1 MAWRNIVLA
10 TTGIVSQSEVTNPE
24 LFNYMQSQLPI
35 STQLPNY
42 IDFVGTPRADLTTGK
57 LCGDNSNYIEITNSG
72 GAEGFWN
79 FNFYYNGAQI
89 LQLQSS
95 GLNGNDKLTFCA
107 GVNDETHT
115 AWFKMFKQGALTDR
129 LIVVTAGTDTP
140 YAPYQTEI
148 YNILTGAEYHQ
159 YTWQSVPAISG
170 KNGILSLSTLKSGSI
185 NNGNPVSDATL
196 NAFEI
201 LIEASNVGKLVLDT
215 DIDESQVVIRYNIP
229 NNTYQYVKLV
239 YKENYAPES
248 ISDGVAIDIQQTDTQ
263 LVLDDITTTGTY
275 YFKIFTDNGNSNTV
289 VLNYVGIIPII
300 IKIERVW

>member
-1 MAWRNIVLA
+1 MVIASIKNTPLAYCDVAPIHGSTNYVTVTRAYPPSYAQRTDNIYRSGFMFENY
-10 TTGIVSQSEVTNPE
+10 TGYTQVAFFYMFDTYPTNFASAIGGSVT
-24 LFNYMQSQLPI
+24 I
-35 STQLPNY
+35 
-42 IDFVGTPRADLTTGK
+42 
-57 LCGDNSNYIEITNSG
+57 
-72 GAEGFWN
+72 
-79 FNFYYNGAQI
+79 YNGGNGYYVGYFE
-89 LQLQSS
+89 S
-95 GLNGNDKLTFCA
+95 GANFGTFTDADISFNGEIYHGWWYPTFLSMIS
-107 GVNDETHT
+107 E
-115 AWFKMFKQGALTDR
+115 
-129 LIVVTAGTDTP
+129 
-140 YAPYQTEI
+140 PYQT
-148 YNILTGAEYHQ
+148 
-159 YTWQSVPAISG
+159 YTWSSVPAISG

>member
-1 MAWRNIVLA
+1 MLLEEISALGGNLKYYGGYASPPSSYPPPTADYDAITENTDSTKYIYTQGMTIYNSAILIYNNKTYISVLFAGACNIRGYYNNSAWTNVQAA
-10 TTGIVSQSEVTNPE
+10 TLLGTCYSIANWSLISVGGVNVPCVSGLMDADSFISTDLPSFTNPQDYVE
-24 LFNYMQSQLPI
+24 Y
-35 STQLPNY
+35 
-42 IDFVGTPRADLTTGK
+42 
-57 LCGDNSNYIEITNSG
+57 ITNL
-72 GAEGFWN
+72 
-79 FNFYYNGAQI
+79 AQ
-89 LQLQSS
+89 S
-95 GLNGNDKLTFCA
+95 
-107 GVNDETHT
+107 
-115 AWFKMFKQGALTDR
+115 
-129 LIVVTAGTDTP
+129 
-140 YAPYQTEI
+140 
-148 YNILTGAEYHQ
+148 
-159 YTWQSVPAISG
+159 YTWSSVPAISG
-170 KNGILSLSTLKSGSI
+170 KNGILTLSTLKSGSI

-239 YKENYAPES
+239 YKENYAPEN

>member
-1 MAWRNIVLA
+1 MAWRNIVLD
-10 TTGIVSQSEVTNPE
+10 TTGILTQSEVTNPQ
-24 LFNYMQSQLPI
+24 LFTYTNSNLPNML
-35 STQLPNY
+35 QLPNY
-42 IDFVGTPRADLTTGK
+42 ITFSGTPRDNLTSGK
-57 LCGDNSNYIEITNSG
+57 LCGDNTNYIELRYSG
-72 GAEGFWN
+72 GIMYFD
-79 FNFYYNGAQI
+79 FYVNGTLWQTNDA
-89 LQLQSS
+89 S
-95 GLNGNDKLTFCA
+95 GINSKDSLSFCA
-107 GVNDETHT
+107 GVDDDTGLGWII
-115 AWFKMFKQGALTDR
+115 AFKQDSRYTDR
-129 LIVVTAGTDTP
+129 MINAWGGNSTTQNTN
-140 YAPYQTEI
+140 I
-148 YNILTGAEYHQ
+148 YTILTGAEYHQ
-159 YTWQSVPAISG
+159 YTWSSVPAISG
-170 KNGILSLSTLKSGSI
+170 KNGILTLSTLKSGSI

-239 YKENYAPES
+239 YKENYAPEN

>member
-1 MAWRNIVLA
+1 MAYDNVILSLSFNQCTILNSNAWTTNLNRQIFSNLCGSGDNLKSMFNNPSDGTLFEFPNGFKCTYVYRSMGSGWLDFTFLYNNVSFATFSRENISGSFSDWFFGLA
-10 TTGIVSQSEVTNPE
+10 FGVDASTERGQILHVAYTNTA
-24 LFNYMQSQLPI
+24 NA
-35 STQLPNY
+35 STQMLVTTDNN
-42 IDFVGTPRADLTTGK
+42 RAIA
-57 LCGDNSNYIEITNSG
+57 Y
-72 GAEGFWN
+72 
-79 FNFYYNGAQI
+79 
-89 LQLQSS
+89 
-95 GLNGNDKLTFCA
+95 
-107 GVNDETHT
+107 T
-115 AWFKMFKQGALTDR
+115 A
-129 LIVVTAGTDTP
+129 I
-140 YAPYQTEI
+140 
-148 YNILTGAEYHQ
+148 TGAIQ
-159 YTWQSVPAISG
+159 PPYTWSSVPAISG